1 MSVNGKKYHQQAV
14 AVFIL
19 LMSFA
24 LAFSHKANA
33 ANIDSLKQI
42 AQSRPHALTADDFAT
57 LAIYELQR
65 DSLFKALAYAR
76 EGINKAQDEGNYV
89 ALGRLYSYKGYM
101 HISFGTYVKAIDF
114 FTKAEKIGIEH
125 SLPEIVISAR
135 HGMGRVYN
143 ELGQYDK
150 ALNILQKGLE
160 FARKDS
166 VDTPLG
172 AFYNAMGVA
181 LQHKGNIKEALQNF
195 HTYYQ
200 LSKELN
206 DSNSMIY
213 ALVNMGECYR
223 LDSNYTK
230 ARDYY
235 VQAMEMNTHV
245 GDAQA
250 EAAIYGNLAAIYE
263 SEGDYFKAIQYL
275 KRSINVCKSNNG
287 LSKFLLDDYRSLA
300 DDYAR
305 LNQYDSSYFVLNQ
318 YLAFRDSVNNND
330 RIRTISSLRMEYEL
344 QYHDTQKKILEQKLR
359 NRTLILWFSIALS
372 ILIVLLM
379 LITYSRY
386 KLKTRVLKEE
396 AKALNLTIDEKNREL
411 VTHVMD
417 QNRQEELY
425 GDISQALSR
434 LEDNKPEEMK
444 KELQRL
450 KKKLENK
457 DRTAM
462 GWESFRLHFEQVHPD
477 FFGKL
482 LKQNPNLTQNDLRLC
497 AYIKLNLSTKDIAN
511 ILNVSD
517 RAIQT
522 SRYRI
527 KKKLNLDQKTNL
539 VQFIQGL

>member
-1 MSVNGKKYHQQAV
+1 MTISGRKYHQYSSAV
-14 AVFIL
+14 LVL
-19 LMSFA
+19 LLSFA
-24 LAFSHKANA
+24 LFFTQKAVA
-33 ANIDSLKQI
+33 ANIDSLKHIDQT
-42 AQSRPHALTADDFAT
+42 RHHALTADDFAT

-65 DSLFKALAYAR
+65 DSLFNALAYAR
-76 EGINKAQDEGNYV
+76 EGINKAQKEGNYA

-114 FTKAEKIGIEH
+114 FTKAEKIGVEH
-125 SLPEIVISAR
+125 NLPEIVISAR

-143 ELGQYDK
+143 ELGEYDK
-150 ALNILQKGLE
+150 ALAILEKGLE
-160 FARKDS
+160 YARDDS
-166 VDTPLG
+166 LKASLA
-172 AFYNAMGVA
+172 AFYNAIGVA
-181 LQHKGNIKEALQNF
+181 MQHKGEVDLALENF
-195 HTYYQ
+195 KTYYR
-200 LSKELN
+200 LAKEQN
-206 DSNSMIY
+206 DSNSMVY
-213 ALVNMGECYR
+213 ALVNIGECYR
-223 LDSNYTK
+223 MDSNYAK
-230 ARDYY
+230 AREYY
-235 VQAMEMNTHV
+235 LQAVEMNMHV

-250 EAAIYGNLAAIYE
+250 EAAVYGNLAAIYE
-263 SEGDYFKAIQYL
+263 SEGDYQQAIQYL
-275 KRSINVCKSNNG
+275 KKSINVCKSNNG
-287 LSKFLLDDYRSLA
+287 LSKFLLDDYRSLI
-300 DDYAR
+300 DDYAK
-305 LNQYDSSYFVLNQ
+305 QQQFDSSYFVFKQ
-318 YLAFRDSVNNND
+318 YIAFRDSVNNND
-330 RIRTISSLRMEYEL
+330 RLRTISSLRMEYEL
-344 QYHDTQKKILEQKLR
+344 QYHDTQKKMLEQKLR

-417 QNRQEELY
+417 QNRQQELY
-425 GDISQALSR
+425 QDISRALSR
-434 LEDNKPEEMK
+434 LEDNRPEEMK
-444 KELQRL
+444 KELQQL
-450 KKKLENK
+450 KKKLESK

-482 LKQNPNLTQNDLRLC
+482 LKQNPKLTQNDLRIC

-517 RAIQT
+517 RTIQT

-527 KKKLNLDQKTNL
+527 KKKLNLDQETNL